1 MPAPSP
7 SRDSTVVNNVGLH
20 ETPTAVLQPSS
31 GSSSNEKS
39 NHTSSKKMIDA
50 SGEIRPSSDVLDFMK
65 SLEAQ
70 DNINIVENTAPPR
83 STTVLPGAYLVGP
96 SHPVPEEGAIP
107 IEATHEYEDDN
118 MISAAVDAPTMIVAH
133 LAPDEEDIRAM
144 YHEQLETEV
153 RMRLALVTTDAT
165 IVVADEVK
173 KDDAPIPRPA
183 GGSNKGTTKRWL
195 IMALLVCLVVG
206 AGLGGVISW
215 VLQDDE
221 EQGGRDQNEQQED
234 PDPLVM
240 ELKSFI
246 APTADDLLVFLD
258 PESPQSQAL
267 AWLREDP
274 ITMTPGRS
282 SEIVLERYVLAVLYY
297 TTAGPKWKQFP
308 LSDSDHCT
316 WNKAL
321 VWSGEI
327 VYDGVLCAADEDATT
342 GGGRMESL
350 HLGGN
355 NLFGS
360 LPWEL
365 VLLTSLK
372 SIILDDNVV
381 TGSLPTRIT
390 ELTRLERFWAWSNR
404 LTGTMPALFSPHMLD
419 IDLSKNLFT
428 GTLPERWGTEMPSIR
443 EIRVFENA
451 LTGTLPTTMGLL
463 SNLTLFST
471 YSNLMTGT
479 VPTELGLLRSLQVV
493 DIRMNSLTGSVNET
507 LCLVP
512 EMLAVMEAD
521 CDEVE
526 CPCCT
531 VCCFNNAMGACDDMT
546 EGAGGGGG
554 GDRL

>member
-1 MPAPSP
+1 
-7 SRDSTVVNNVGLH
+7 
-20 ETPTAVLQPSS
+20 
-31 GSSSNEKS
+31 
-39 NHTSSKKMIDA
+39 
-50 SGEIRPSSDVLDFMK
+50 
-65 SLEAQ
+65 
-70 DNINIVENTAPPR
+70 
-83 STTVLPGAYLVGP
+83 
-96 SHPVPEEGAIP
+96 
-107 IEATHEYEDDN
+107 

-133 LAPDEEDIRAM
+133 LALDEEDIRAM

-153 RMRLALVTTDAT
+153 RLALVTTDAT

-183 GGSNKGTTKRWL
+183 GGSNKGTTKRWIL
-195 IMALLVCLVVG
+195 MALLVCLVVG
-206 AGLGGVISW
+206 AGLGGVMYW

-221 EQGGRDQNEQQED
+221 EQGGLPNEQQED

-246 APTADDLLVFLD
+246 APTVDDLLVFLD

-274 ITMTPGRS
+274 ITLTPGRS

-308 LSDSDHCT
+308 LRDSDHCT

-327 VYDGVLCAADEDATT
+327 VYDGVLCAVAADEDAT
-342 GGGRMESL
+342 GGAGRMESL

-404 LTGTMPALFSPHMLD
+404 LTGTVPALFSPHMLD
-419 IDLSKNLFT
+419 IDLSKNLFS
-428 GTLPERWGTEMPSIR
+428 GTLPELWGTEMSSIR

-471 YSNLMTGT
+471 YSNQLTGT

-507 LCLVP
+507 LCSSTLAPELV
-512 EMLAVMEAD
+512 LAVMVEAD

-531 VCCFNNAMGACDDMT
+531 VCCFNNAMGSCDDMT

-554 GDRL
+554 GGRL